1 MLNFTTTTIIND
13 ITNVICADDSKI
25 YNASNTNSPIG
36 DNPGDGKFIRVNFGP
51 KLFNDG
57 TIHKAVL
64 VGKQPYVAAVPAEA
78 EVEIP
83 SASGIYRIAMY
94 IRLRNNNNPYFY
106 NNWTFKGRP
115 LYIEFNGGDSV
126 TNIINRAKKFM
137 LAEYGYNLVKFS
149 EAATTYSAV
158 TSGNPESGVT
168 YYSDNQGQN
177 TISSSTTFYQRG
189 TAVAYASLDLSQP
202 VYDAATSGTQITFYK
217 ASNPALVITAV
228 DQWEIF
234 MDQDSNDGVKI
245 EKLEVVD
252 TAGQPASASTTLPT
266 HEEFLP
272 YASAV
277 VTVNNGNEAFGDFA
291 HIVKDLRLPTAA
303 NRRWQGIAEG
313 DVFGGEP
320 NDDKPM
326 PNGHYTQYTIQY
338 TSERGVLQQTAVGGL
353 GVSRT
358 VHVFY
363 VEDGGPGANTI
374 AFEAALIKA
383 GIATNAQTGGLV

>member
-13 ITNVICADDSKI
+13 GNNIVHSNGSTI
-25 YNASNTNSPIG
+25 YKNGSTSIGTDNS
-36 DNPGDGKFIRVNFGP
+36 GDGKFIRVNFGP

-64 VGKQPYVAAVPAEA
+64 TAKQAYVAPVLAKATVTLPTANA
-78 EVEIP
+78 TN
-83 SASGIYRIAMY
+83 AGIYRIAMY

-115 LYIEFNGGDSV
+115 LYIEFTLNSSGTESDHVDS
-126 TNIINRAKKFM
+126 IISYAKKYM
-137 LAEYGYNLVKFS
+137 TAQYGYDLVKFS
-149 EAATTYSAV
+149 K
-158 TSGNPESGVT
+158 N
-168 YYSDNQGQN
+168 
-177 TISSSTTFYQRG
+177 
-189 TAVAYASLDLSQP
+189 
-202 VYDAATSGTQITFYK
+202 
-217 ASNPALVITAV
+217 ASNHLEITAA

-234 MDQDSNDGVKI
+234 MDQDSNSGVKLQVL
-245 EKLEVVD
+245 KTVD
-252 TAGQPASASTTLPT
+252 SSGAIVTGTTTLPT
-266 HEEFLP
+266 HEEFV
-272 YASAV
+272 AS
-277 VTVNNGNEAFGDFA
+277 TVGSVSVDNGNEAFGDFA

-320 NDDKPM
+320 NDDKPN
-326 PNGHYTQYTIQY
+326 PSGHYTQYTIQY

-363 VEDGGPGANTI
+363 VASGATD
-374 AFEAALIKA
+374 AFDAALA
-383 GIATNAQTGGLV
+383 GASIADAATLAGYTAHTDLSTWESGVTYYTESSGTYSEVDTSDVATPVNGTTYYTKDAKITDGGLV

>member
-13 ITNVICADDSKI
+13 KNNIVHSNGSTIYKAGTTSLGAD
-25 YNASNTNSPIG
+25 NS
-36 DNPGDGKFIRVNFGP
+36 GDGKFIRVNFGP

-64 VGKQPYVAAVPAEA
+64 VGKQPYTPAVFASA
-78 EVEIP
+78 EVTPITN
-83 SASGIYRIAMY
+83 ANAIYRIAMY

-115 LYIEFNGGDSV
+115 LYIEFSTTANDTASDIVDSI
-126 TNIINRAKKFM
+126 IINAKKYM
-137 LAEYGYNLVKFS
+137 LAQYGQNLVNFS
-149 EAATTYSAV
+149 K
-158 TSGNPESGVT
+158 N
-168 YYSDNQGQN
+168 
-177 TISSSTTFYQRG
+177 SST
-189 TAVAYASLDLSQP
+189 
-202 VYDAATSGTQITFYK
+202 
-217 ASNPALVITAV
+217 NHLVITAT

-234 MDQDSNDGVKI
+234 MDQDSNDGVKL
-245 EKLEVVD
+245 EKLVVVD
-252 TAGQPASASTTLPT
+252 SAGQPVSASTTLPT
-266 HEEFLP
+266 HEEFQP
-272 YASAV
+272 VANQSTY

-320 NDDKPM
+320 NDDKPN
-326 PNGHYTQYTIQY
+326 PSGQYTQYTIQY

-363 VEDGGPGANTI
+363 VEGDATA
-374 AFEAALIKA
+374 AFEAALLGSEIVKTQDEIQGYKQTTHTFQTGDSVEGYYTKDSTTGEYSPA
-383 GIATNAQTGGLV
+383 SGTYDSTETYYEKVITGGLV